1 MGRKPYLRLEWNEPT
16 NMFVESVQRSAGD
29 TQFSESAEAFQESNV
44 KGVVDT
50 IRQRIEQSSGIK
62 KTQDRVVWIWI
73 NILIV
78 VFGYAAGFVMM
89 LRKHYMWAIIFLGG
103 APMVSFIIITYRSLV
118 KDRWDQVNKW
128 LDRNE
133 GWILEISRSAGLAV
147 SWFFAKEGEFLIIL
161 EVLQSPQE
169 CTTTRTSCFS
179 KKTGVYGYVIFTF
192 KTESRAATLGSRR
205 SIEKELVTSAQ
216 KPIPNMVKPSSSGE
230 VRPKFLKSK
239 FDPKQSSAPQQMA
252 SLNEM
257 AKVVTTRLPVGK
269 PSNSPPNNPLKPKS
283 LMLAALNGD
292 SANKLLPN
300 SSSRQLGG
308 ESLLPTDPRRQTGSS
323 SIRPGSKPKPSNSR
337 RPSVQRQPSQQ
348 QAVEVLKPSL
358 HKPSNLQIPRRESD
372 ERLPS
377 INQDESWDGSQALED
392 ESANQSRVIGFR
404 EEDPSQRDRNTLLVT
419 DFRERNDSID
429 NFVKFFQ
436 DQPYQ
441 SQSNMAEPAVSVG
454 QGSTKETSQPTA
466 GMMSKGSSSKL
477 RLNPTKQSSA
487 PVEGLPS
494 LKLPVQEDGALLM
507 RGVSQLQQP
516 SSSARK
522 ILNKHLPKPGISVN
536 RESMFSTKDARPGAS
551 VAN

>member
-16 NMFVESVQRSAGD
+16 NMFIESLQQSAGEI
-29 TQFSESAEAFQESNV
+29 QFSESAEAFQESNV
-44 KGVVDT
+44 KGVVDI
-50 IRQRIEQSSGIK
+50 IRQRIEQSSGIR

-128 LDRNE
+128 VDGNE
-133 GWILEISRSAGLAV
+133 GWILEISKSAGLAV

-169 CTTTRTSCFS
+169 GATTRNTSCFS
-179 KKTGVYGYVIFTF
+179 KKPGVFGYVIFTF

-216 KPIPNMVKPSSSGE
+216 KPTANMVKPSSSGE

-239 FDPKQSSAPQQMA
+239 FDPKQSSAPQPMA
-252 SLNEM
+252 SLSEM
-257 AKVVTTRLPVGK
+257 AKVVTTRLPIGK

-283 LMLAALNGD
+283 LMFNGD

-308 ESLLPTDPRRQTGSS
+308 ESSLPTDPRRQTGSS
-323 SIRPGSKPKPSNSR
+323 SIRPGSKPKPSTSR

-348 QAVEVLKPSL
+348 QVVEVSKPSL
-358 HKPSNLQIPRRESD
+358 HKLSNLQIPPRESD

-377 INQDESWDGSQALED
+377 FNQDESWDGSQALED

-404 EEDPSQRDRNTLLVT
+404 EEEPSQRGRNTLLVT

-436 DQPYQ
+436 DQPNQ

-477 RLNPTKQSSA
+477 RPNPAKQSSA
-487 PVEGLPS
+487 PVEGFPS
-494 LKLPVQEDGALLM
+494 LRLPVQEDGSLLTK
-507 RGVSQLQQP
+507 GVSELQQP
-516 SSSARK
+516 GSSARK

-536 RESMFSTKDARPGAS
+536 RESMFSAKDARPGP
-551 VAN
+551 